1 MSTVT
6 LSSGYE
12 MPVIGLGLWRL
23 EKDELK
29 EVILNAIKIGYRH
42 FDCAAH
48 YKSEADVGEALAEA
62 FKTGL
67 VKREE
72 LFITTKIWNSDHGHV
87 AEACKNS
94 LEKLQID
101 YLDLYLVHYPMPT
114 KHNAIGKTA
123 SLLGEDKVL
132 DIDVT
137 ISLQQTWEGMER
149 TVSLGLVRSIGL
161 SNYELFLT
169 RDCLAYSKIKPAVSQ
184 FETHPYFQRD
194 SLVKFCMKHGVLPTA
209 HTPLGGAAANKD
221 MFGSVSPLDDPVLN
235 DVAKK
240 YGKSVAQICLR
251 WGIQRKTAV
260 IPKSSKIQ
268 RLKENL
274 EVLEFQLSDEDMQL
288 IYSIDRKYRTS
299 LPSKT
304 WGLDVYA

>member
-6 LSSGYE
+6 LSSGYK

-87 AEACKNS
+87 VEACKNS
-94 LEKLQID
+94 LEKLQLD

-114 KHNAIGKTA
+114 RHNAIGKTA

-137 ISLQQTWEGMER
+137 ISLQQTWEGMEK

-194 SLVKFCMKHGVLPTA
+194 SLVKFCIKHGVLPTA

-274 EVLEFQLSDEDMQL
+274 EVLEFQLSEEDMQL
-288 IYSIDRKYRTS
+288 IYGIDRKYRTS
-299 LPSKT
+299 LPSKS